1 MDYGSV
7 LGITFSIIG
16 FLLSWQGLWLI
27 CRAMWPARVQQAAE
41 RCRHNAVGS
50 FFLGIPITLAIVLL
64 AVVIAKRGGT
74 PGQVAAWVIGG
85 IFLMYAGTGMSG
97 FVTFIGE
104 RLGSPAD
111 AGRPWRATIR
121 GGVAFELA
129 CLIPFIGWIGLLGG
143 ALILGAGAV
152 TLSFFATPR
161 QDLQA
166 ALQANRARAMQAD
179 VAELPAL
186 APTESRI

>member
-1 MDYGSV
+1 MNYGSV

-27 CRAMWPARVQQAAE
+27 CRAIWPERVKRAAD
-41 RCRHNAVGS
+41 RCRTHRVGS
-50 FFLGIPITLAIVLL
+50 FFLGLPITLAVVLL
-64 AVVIAKRGGT
+64 ALVIGKRGGT
-74 PGQVAAWVIGG
+74 PGQIVAWIIAG

-111 AGRPWRATIR
+111 AARPWRATIR
-121 GGVAFELA
+121 GGIAFELA
-129 CLIPFIGWIGLLGG
+129 CLIPFIGWIGLLGS

-152 TLSFFATPR
+152 TLSFFVSPR

-166 ALQANRARAMQAD
+166 TLQANRNRATESHL
-179 VAELPAL
+179 AELPPLEPAG
-186 APTESRI
+186 TGV